1 MTNRVMVV
9 DDDAALRMTLQ
20 DILMEEGWDV
30 ISAEDGFQAIKF
42 ATERQIAVI
51 FMDIQMPGMNGVE
64 AFLKIKKILPECVV
78 VMITGFLVESLV
90 KRALAEGAMTV
101 LLKPLSIEELLK
113 IVDEVVSESIA

>member
-1 MTNRVMVV
+1 MTNRIMVV

-30 ISAEDGFQAIKF
+30 IAAEDGFQAIKF

-113 IVDEVVSESIA
+113 IVEEVVSESIA

>member
-9 DDDAALRMTLQ
+9 DDDAALRMTFQ
-20 DILMEEGWDV
+20 AILMEEGWDV

-64 AFLKIKKILPECVV
+64 AFLRIKKILPECVV

-90 KRALAEGAMTV
+90 KRALAEGAITV

-113 IVDEVVSESIA
+113 IVEKVVSESIE